1 MKQRIIYFSRIKA
14 LACIGVVFLHTF
26 YAAAAFAKTKGEMA
40 AMLTVRNLMM
50 WAVPCFV
57 MVSGALLLDGERE
70 ISYKKLFGR
79 LILRMAAA
87 LVIFSV
93 LFSCFDS
100 LLITKDFGLKTFTR
114 GFKQIIYGGG
124 WRHMWYLYLMIA
136 IYLLLPAYKLITKA
150 AKPRDII
157 YLMAVYGVFLSVL
170 PTIEGLSGKDLA
182 FYICTSS
189 VYPLFLFLGYTM
201 HKEIIKLP
209 LPLCLGFTLAGAAA
223 VIWLSILSADSSSS
237 PKIGALL
244 GNYSFIVTVIFSV
257 GIFGLLKGTDKKPL
271 KVIDTIAAELEKCS
285 FGIYLIHMAG
295 LKLIFVVWKVD
306 PFASGGALTITGI
319 SIGVLIASYII
330 VRLLKFIP
338 YVNRII

>member
-1 MKQRIIYFSRIKA
+1 M
-14 LACIGVVFLHTF
+14 VFLHTF

-157 YLMAVYGVFLSVL
+157 YILAVYTVFLSVL
-170 PTIEGLSGKDLA
+170 PTIEGLTGKDLA
-182 FYICTSS
+182 FYICTAS
-189 VYPLFLFLGYTM
+189 VYPLYLFLGYAI
-201 HKEIIKLP
+201 HIGIIRLIGIVILP
-209 LPLCLGFTLAGAAA
+209 
-223 VIWLSILSADSSSS
+223 
-237 PKIGALL
+237 
-244 GNYSFIVTVIFSV
+244 
-257 GIFGLLKGTDKKPL
+257 
-271 KVIDTIAAELEKCS
+271 IA
-285 FGIYLIHMAG
+285 
-295 LKLIFVVWKVD
+295 
-306 PFASGGALTITGI
+306 T
-319 SIGVLIASYII
+319 
-330 VRLLKFIP
+330 
-338 YVNRII
+338 

>member
-1 MKQRIIYFSRIKA
+1 LKQRIIYFSRIKA

-157 YLMAVYGVFLSVL
+157 YILAVYTVFLSVL
-170 PTIEGLSGKDLA
+170 PTIEGLTGKDLA
-182 FYICTSS
+182 FYICTAS
-189 VYPLFLFLGYTM
+189 VYPLYLFLGYAI
-201 HKEIIKLP
+201 HNGIIRLNV
-209 LPLCLGFTLAGAAA
+209 PLCVILTLAGAAA
-223 VIWLSILSADSSSS
+223 VTGLSIWSAGGNSA
-237 PKIGALL
+237 PKVNALL
-244 GNYSFIVTVIFSV
+244 GNYSFIVTVLFSAGV
-257 GIFGLLKGTDKKPL
+257 FGLVKLTENKPV
-271 KVIDTIAAELEKCS
+271 KIIDMIAAELEKCS

-306 PFASGGALTITGI
+306 PFASGGALTVTGI